1 MIKLTGKLLF
11 ACNTI
16 TELNSRVEELENAL
30 EKLLDAT
37 DEIYCNSNDL
47 GLAEGNARK
56 ALEERLK

>member
-1 MIKLTGKLLF
+1 MIKPTGKLLF
-11 ACNTI
+11 AYNTI

-47 GLAEGNARK
+47 GLAESNARK
-56 ALEERLK
+56 ALEGRLK